1 MATARQSQPAECQLT
16 DREFED
22 LLQKAWELIQVQKQQ
37 VVVFEPTESL
47 SWT

>member
-1 MATARQSQPAECQLT
+1 MATASQSQPAEGLT

-37 VVVFEPTESL
+37 GVVFEPAESL

>member
-1 MATARQSQPAECQLT
+1 MATASQSQPAEGRLT